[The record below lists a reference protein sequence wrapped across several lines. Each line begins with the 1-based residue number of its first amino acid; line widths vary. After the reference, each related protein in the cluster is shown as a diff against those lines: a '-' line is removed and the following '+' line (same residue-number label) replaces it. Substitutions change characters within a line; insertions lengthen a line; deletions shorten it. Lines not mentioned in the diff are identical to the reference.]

1 MCIRD
6 SNTGGNLLNKGT
18 GALVGVMTLI
28 GRIAFILLIVILFVL
43 FLTLGV
49 SLITRLFTTSGSPH
63 LIDGLKDATEM
74 TIIHQD
80 PSIKG
85 SIPVIRSV
93 NERDGL
99 EFTWSVWIFVNSLSP
114 EGQLKHIFHKGNDN
128 INFNNTDL
136 PMGLNYPNN
145 GPGLYID
152 SGSNALVI
160 YMNTFNN
167 IVEEIKV
174 DNLPMKKWVNVMI
187 RCDNKNLDVYINGTI
202 AKRHILNS
210 VPKQNYGDVY
220 VNMNNGFTGN
230 LSDLW
235 YFNKALGLSKI
246 QSIVEKGPNL
256 KMAGD
261 SAISKNHPPYLSLRW
276 YLMGS
281 KDGYNP

>member
-1 MCIRD
+1 MD
-6 SNTGGNLLNKGT
+6 NTGGNLLNKGT
-18 GALVGVMTLI
+18 GALMGVMTLI

-128 INFNNTDL
+128 INYNNTDL
-136 PMGLNYPNN
+136 PMGLN
-145 GPGLYID
+145 
-152 SGSNALVI
+152 
-160 YMNTFNN
+160 
-167 IVEEIKV
+167 
-174 DNLPMKKWVNVMI
+174 
-187 RCDNKNLDVYINGTI
+187 
-202 AKRHILNS
+202 
-210 VPKQNYGDVY
+210 
-220 VNMNNGFTGN
+220 
-230 LSDLW
+230 
-235 YFNKALGLSKI
+235 
-246 QSIVEKGPNL
+246 
-256 KMAGD
+256 
-261 SAISKNHPPYLSLRW
+261 
-276 YLMGS
+276 
-281 KDGYNP
+281 